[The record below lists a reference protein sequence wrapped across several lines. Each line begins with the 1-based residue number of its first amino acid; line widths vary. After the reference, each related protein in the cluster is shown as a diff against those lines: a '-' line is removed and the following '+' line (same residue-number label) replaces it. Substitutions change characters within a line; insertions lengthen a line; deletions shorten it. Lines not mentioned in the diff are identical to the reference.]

1 MVEALLKKAQ
11 EYIDKAVDAESRSE
25 GAKAKRCYLQAA
37 RLLFDA
43 AKESHGEMKVLRVE
57 NGERLIKKADSIKIN
72 IHPASKTSTF
82 KNGRQKSQNAS
93 VNANAN
99 DNGNDS
105 DNEKVAEAEAESR
118 SLILSQTPDLS
129 FDDVAG
135 LEHVK
140 EEIRLKLIYPFEH
153 RQQARKYGQKS
164 GGGILLYGPP
174 GTGKTM
180 LARAVAGE
188 VEADFFSVKPS
199 DLMDQFVGNTEK
211 KIASMFKTARQ
222 SERAVIFID
231 EIESMMPKRKGQ
243 RSTIM
248 SRVVPQFLAELDG
261 VDTSNENILFLGATN
276 EPWSLD
282 TAALRPGRF
291 DEKVYIPP
299 PDHEA
304 RRKIFELNLENKPLS
319 HDIDL
324 DELAGMTENYSGAD
338 ISYICKKAAA
348 IPFKEA
354 IETGEE
360 RDICMEDMVQAMDIL
375 GPSLDEKGI
384 KGFEDYFKEHSGKP
398 KAEKKDAEVSAN
410 KKSVPD
416 IKPDEHKKPKQD
428 KSASNAPKK
437 AKITPHLNNPSDI
450 RNLIIQE
457 PSTTFDDVAG
467 MEEVKQD
474 IKNILDEGLKF
485 PDVYKQHFGKMPA
498 GAAILLYGVPGCG
511 KTFIG
516 KAAAGEFQDVA
527 TFIYVKPSDI
537 KISKYTH
544 IKLQRIKDIFDLAKK
559 HAPSIVL
566 WDEIEGLVWARD
578 KPGVPTWSR
587 ELVPEF
593 LTLFQG
599 ADQSDDVV
607 LHIGTSNFPWVI
619 DMAMLRSGRFSKRIF
634 ISSPD
639 YEARL
644 TLFEL
649 ETRESNLADDVDLNV
664 LAEMTEGATGAD
676 ITEIVKLAMEIPW
689 NEWTQ
694 ERDEGGPR
702 ETEMS
707 DLLQVVE
714 GFISSSLENY
724 LKVAKQQ
731 LMKFDD
737 ATPYFPE
744 LVGEINERV

>member
-1 MVEALLKKAQ
+1 MVESLLKKAQ
-11 EYIDKAVDAESRSE
+11 EYIDKAVDAESRQE
-25 GAKAKRCYLQAA
+25 GKKAKRCYLQAA
-37 RLLFDA
+37 RFLFDA
-43 AKESHGEMKVLRVE
+43 AKESYGEMKVLRVE
-57 NGERLIKKADSIKIN
+57 NAERLINKADSIRISTSSTGKTN
-72 IHPASKTSTF
+72 TSK
-82 KNGRQKSQNAS
+82 KEGKRSQNA
-93 VNANAN
+93 
-99 DNGNDS
+99 NDS
-105 DNEKVAEAEAESR
+105 DNEKVAEAEGDSK
-118 SLILSQTPDLS
+118 SLILSQTPDIS

-153 RQQARKYGQKS
+153 RLKAKKYGQKS

-180 LARAVAGE
+180 LARAIAGE
-188 VEADFFSVKPS
+188 VEADFFNVKPS
-199 DLMDQFVGNTEK
+199 DLMDQYVGNTEK
-211 KIASMFKTARQ
+211 KIASLFKTARQ

-243 RSTIM
+243 KSTIM

-299 PDHEA
+299 PDFVA
-304 RRKIFELNLENKPLS
+304 RTKIFELNLEGKPLS
-319 HDIDL
+319 CDIDL
-324 DELAGMTENYSGAD
+324 DELAGLTENYSGAD

-360 RDICMEDMVQAMDIL
+360 RDICMEDMIQTMDIL
-375 GPSLDEKGI
+375 GASLDEKVI
-384 KGFEDYFKEHSGKP
+384 EGFEDYFKDHSGKQ
-398 KAEKKDAEVSAN
+398 KAVKKDAEVSAN
-410 KKSVPD
+410 NIPIPK
-416 IKPDEHKKPKQD
+416 IKPDDYRKPNQD
-428 KSASNAPKK
+428 KSESKISKK
-437 AKITPHLNNPSDI
+437 AKFTPHLNDLSDI
-450 RNLIIQE
+450 RNLIIQN
-457 PSTTFDDVAG
+457 PSSTFNDVAG
-467 MEEVKQD
+467 MDGVKQD
-474 IKNILDEGLKF
+474 IKNILDEALKF

-599 ADQSDDVV
+599 AEESEDVV

-664 LAEMTEGATGAD
+664 LAEMTEGVTGAD
-676 ITEIVKLAMEIPW
+676 ITEIVKQAMEIPW

-694 ERDEGGPR
+694 VRDEAGPR
-702 ETEMS
+702 ETDMS

-714 GFISSSLENY
+714 GFVSSSLENY
-724 LKVAKQQ
+724 LKMAKQQ

>member
-1 MVEALLKKAQ
+1 MVEVLLKKAQ
-11 EYIDKAVDAESRSE
+11 EYINKAVEAESRSDSWKARKNYLNA
-25 GAKAKRCYLQAA
+25 AK
-37 RLLFDA
+37 LLFDA
-43 AKESHGEMKVLRVE
+43 ARESHGQMKVQRVE
-57 NGERLIKKADSIKIN
+57 NAEKLVAKADSMEVDIQSDTKR
-72 IHPASKTSTF
+72 SRKTHTAE
-82 KNGRQKSQNAS
+82 RQK
-93 VNANAN
+93 AN
-99 DNGNDS
+99 DGED
-105 DNEKVAEAEAESR
+105 DSR
-118 SLILSQTPDLS
+118 SLILSQRPDTS

-153 RQQARKYGQKS
+153 RNQAKKYGQKS

-180 LARAVAGE
+180 LGRAVAGE

-199 DLMDQFVGNTEK
+199 DLMDQYVGNTEK
-211 KIASMFKTARQ
+211 KIANMFKTAREC
-222 SERAVIFID
+222 ERAVIFID
-231 EIESMMPKRKGQ
+231 EIESLMPKRKGQ
-243 RSTIM
+243 RSTVM

-282 TAALRPGRF
+282 GAALRPGRF

-299 PDHEA
+299 PDLEA
-304 RRKIFELNLENKPLS
+304 RRKIFELNIEGKPLS
-319 HDIDL
+319 YDIDL
-324 DELAGMTENYSGAD
+324 DELAGLTENYSGAD

-360 RDICMEDMVQAMDIL
+360 RDICMEDMKQAMDNV
-375 GPSLDEKGI
+375 GPSLDEKVI
-384 KGFEDYFKEHSGKP
+384 EGFENYFKDHSVRP
-398 KAEKKDAEVSAN
+398 KSQKKDADVSAN
-410 KKSVPD
+410 KKPAPE
-416 IKPDEHKKPKQD
+416 IKSEEYKKPRQD
-428 KSASNAPKK
+428 KPASRTPKK
-437 AKITPHLNNPSDI
+437 AKMTPHLNDPSDI

-457 PSTTFDDVAG
+457 PSSTFDDVAG
-467 MEEVKQD
+467 MDGVKQD
-474 IKNILDEGLKF
+474 IKNILDEALKY
-485 PDVYKQHFGKMPA
+485 PEIYKQHFGKLPA

-516 KAAAGEFQDVA
+516 KAAAGEFRDSA

-544 IKLQRIKDIFDLAKK
+544 IKLQRIKDIFNLAKK
-559 HAPSIVL
+559 NAPSIVL

-599 ADQSDDVV
+599 AEESDDVV

-649 ETRESNLADDVDLNV
+649 ETRDANLADDVDLNV
-664 LAEMTEGATGAD
+664 LAEMTDGVTGAD
-676 ITEIVKLAMEIPW
+676 ITEIVKQAMEIPW

-702 ETEMS
+702 ETGMS

-714 GFISSSLENY
+714 GFVSSSLENY
-724 LKVAKQQ
+724 LKVARQQ

-744 LVGEINERV
+744 LVEEINESV

>member
-1 MVEALLKKAQ
+1 MVEVLLKKAQ
-11 EYIDKAVDAESRSE
+11 EYINKAVEAESRSDSWKARKNYLNA
-25 GAKAKRCYLQAA
+25 AK
-37 RLLFDA
+37 LLFDA
-43 AKESHGEMKVLRVE
+43 ARESHGQMKVQRVE
-57 NGERLIKKADSIKIN
+57 NAEKLVAKADSMEVDIQSDTKR
-72 IHPASKTSTF
+72 SRKTHTAE
-82 KNGRQKSQNAS
+82 RQK
-93 VNANAN
+93 AN
-99 DNGNDS
+99 DGED
-105 DNEKVAEAEAESR
+105 DSR
-118 SLILSQTPDLS
+118 SLILSQRPDIS

-153 RQQARKYGQKS
+153 RNQAKKYGQKS

-180 LARAVAGE
+180 LGRAVAGE

-199 DLMDQFVGNTEK
+199 DLMDQYVGNTEK
-211 KIASMFKTARQ
+211 KIANMFKTAREC
-222 SERAVIFID
+222 ERAVIFID
-231 EIESMMPKRKGQ
+231 EIESLMPKRKGQ
-243 RSTIM
+243 RSTVM

-282 TAALRPGRF
+282 GAALRPGRF

-299 PDHEA
+299 PDLEA
-304 RRKIFELNLENKPLS
+304 RRKIFELNIEGKPLS
-319 HDIDL
+319 YDIDL
-324 DELAGMTENYSGAD
+324 DELAGLTENYSGAD

-360 RDICMEDMVQAMDIL
+360 RDICMEDMKQAMDNV
-375 GPSLDEKGI
+375 GPSLDEKVI
-384 KGFEDYFKEHSGKP
+384 EGFENYFKDHSVRP
-398 KAEKKDAEVSAN
+398 KSQKKDADVSAN
-410 KKSVPD
+410 KKPAPE
-416 IKPDEHKKPKQD
+416 IKSEEYKKPRQD
-428 KSASNAPKK
+428 KPASRTPKK
-437 AKITPHLNNPSDI
+437 AKTTPHLNDPSDI

-457 PSTTFDDVAG
+457 PSSTFDDVAG
-467 MEEVKQD
+467 MEKVKQD
-474 IKNILDEGLKF
+474 IKNILDEALKY
-485 PDVYKQHFGKMPA
+485 PEIYKQHFGKLPA

-516 KAAAGEFQDVA
+516 KAAAGEFRDSA

-544 IKLQRIKDIFDLAKK
+544 IKLQRIKDIFNLAKK
-559 HAPSIVL
+559 NAPSIVL

-599 ADQSDDVV
+599 AEESDDVV

-649 ETRESNLADDVDLNV
+649 ETRDANLADDVDLNV
-664 LAEMTEGATGAD
+664 LAEMTDGVTGAD
-676 ITEIVKLAMEIPW
+676 ITEIVKQAMEIPW

-702 ETEMS
+702 ETGMS

-714 GFISSSLENY
+714 GFVSSSLENY
-724 LKVAKQQ
+724 LKVARQQ

-744 LVGEINERV
+744 LVEEINESV